1 MAIKINFDVAH
12 NPEVPT
18 LVLARRNGDKLG
30 LINAKS
36 IEVTD
41 NMVDACEM
49 SFTVYKY
56 IDNKKDPLWDLITNF
71 KLVYCIEWDKWF
83 ECTVELD
90 ESNEITKTVMCKLLG
105 HAELS
110 QIMLY
115 NIEINTEI
123 DIERE
128 DYVIPTVLYREDK
141 PEASLMH
148 RIMEKAPHYSVIE
161 VGDTIKN
168 MQRTFSFND
177 TSIYDA
183 CQQIAEELNCL
194 FVFNSNSDKDGNIQR
209 TISIY
214 DLESNCKS
222 CGYRGDFFGECPECG
237 STNVIYG
244 YGEDTTIFVTADEI
258 ADSIQF
264 TMDTDAIKN
273 CFKLEAGDDLM
284 TATIKNC
291 NPNGTDYIWY
301 ISDQMKED
309 MSKEL
314 VDGLAAYDELYQNYL
329 VSPIEL
335 DKDVITGYN
344 AFVEIYKNY
353 NKDLEKIDEEII
365 GFPSLID
372 AYYNAFDLAIYLQS
386 GLMPSIDIAKPSI
399 DDEAN
404 KLNNASNISPVAVN
418 VGTDTKVNVLK
429 AATTPTID
437 NIVLSMAK
445 TIVDSRYRVKVAD
458 GSTLSSKD
466 EIYVDEDGMEYRIWT
481 GHFIVSTY
489 SDDDDIEP
497 RITED
502 IKVKVN
508 ADYKTF
514 IKRKLDKTVY
524 DNEIADVSI
533 AGLFELELEDFKNEL
548 KKYSLNRLKSFDN
561 ACRSC
566 VEVLEEQGVAD
577 GETWGNVDRADLY
590 NDLYVPYSEKL
601 DAIIA
606 ETAVRNSEIV
616 SIIGEYDEDGEIKTT
631 GLRNLIEDKKAE
643 IQNALDLEKFLGEEL
658 WFELC
663 SFRRE
668 DKFSN
673 ENYISEGFNNAE
685 IIDKATEFI
694 EVAQK
699 EIYKSAEKQCSISAD
714 LKNLLVIKK
723 FKPLAD
729 KFETGNWLR
738 VMADDKVYKLRLVNY
753 SINYDD
759 FASMSVEFSDT
770 VGVNSTVKSVQGVLS
785 QASSMATSYPAVSR
799 QAKQGKESNDVLN
812 SWVSNGLDSTNVRIL
827 GGAQGQTQH
836 WDGHGMLFREYDSAA
851 NEYSP
856 EQMKIVNSTMA
867 ITNDNWK
874 TVKTAIG
881 KFHYIDPADGQEK
894 IGYGVNGEVLIGK
907 LILGERISLS
917 NPEGSL
923 SFNND
928 GLVVVNGDSIM
939 KFNKEGLIAE
949 SENHSVAINLDN
961 GKDNSILRIKSN
973 NESIL
978 YLDNSGNLNVEGIIR
993 ASELTLG
1000 EGVTLNAKTDI
1011 DNLSVVAL
1019 SGEYSDLKNQ
1029 PELFSGSYND
1039 LTNKPK
1045 YGDLEGTPTLA
1056 TVAETGKYEDIV
1068 IEENAKE
1075 KLLYIDKDGK
1085 PTYLSLKDLKAMLE
1099 EVVIDE
1105 EG

>member
-71 KLVYCIEWDKWF
+71 KLVYCVEWDKWF

-115 NIEINTEI
+115 NVEINTEV

-128 DYVIPTVLYREDK
+128 AYVIPTVLYREDNH
-141 PEASLMH
+141 EASLMH
-148 RIMEKAPHYSVIE
+148 RIMEKAPHYSVIH
-161 VGDTIKN
+161 VDDTIKN
-168 MQRTFSFND
+168 MQRTFSFSD

-194 FVFNSNSDKDGNIQR
+194 FVFNSNSDSYGNIQR

-222 CGYRGDFFGECPECG
+222 CGYRGDFFGACPECE
-237 STNVIYG
+237 STDVKYG
-244 YGEDTTIFVTADEI
+244 YGEDTNIFVTADEI

-314 VDGLAAYDELYQNYL
+314 VDGLADYDELYQSYL

-335 DKDVITGYN
+335 DKDVIDRYN
-344 AFVEIYKNY
+344 ELVEIYNDY

-418 VGTDTKVNVLK
+418 VGTDTTVNVLK
-429 AATTPTID
+429 AASRPTID

-458 GSTLSSKD
+458 GSTLSD
-466 EIYVDEDGMEYRIWT
+466 YEEGVDTRTWT

-502 IKVKVN
+502 IEVEVN
-508 ADYKTF
+508 ADYETF
-514 IKRKLDKTVY
+514 IKRKLDKTIY

-590 NDLYVPYSEKL
+590 KEIYVPYSEKL

-616 SIIGEYDEDGEIKTT
+616 FIIGEYDEDGEIKTT

-714 LKNLLVIKK
+714 LKNLLVINK
-723 FKPLAD
+723 FEPLVD

-759 FASMSVEFSDT
+759 FTSMSVEFSDT

-812 SWVSNGLDSTNVRIL
+812 SWVSNGLDSTNVKIL

-907 LILGERISLS
+907 LILGERLSLS
-917 NPEGSL
+917 NLEGSL

-928 GLVVVNGDSIM
+928 GLVVVNGNGIM
-939 KFNKEGLIAE
+939 AFNEEGLVAE
-949 SENHSVAINLDN
+949 SEEYSVAINLDSE
-961 GKDNSILRIKSN
+961 KDNSILRIKSDGN
-973 NESIL
+973 SIL
-978 YLDNSGNLNVEGIIR
+978 YFDENGDLNIVGNITANSLVLDKGVKINATDNIENLHPVALDGDYNLLDNKP
-993 ASELTLG
+993 T
-1000 EGVTLNAKTDI
+1000 
-1011 DNLSVVAL
+1011 
-1019 SGEYSDLKNQ
+1019 
-1029 PELFSGSYND
+1029 LFSGNYND
-1039 LTNKPK
+1039 LTNKPTLFS
-1045 YGDLEGTPTLA
+1045 GDYNDLTNSPTLA
-1056 TVAETGKYEDIV
+1056 TIATSGKYEDIV
-1068 IEENAKE
+1068 VEEDTKE

-1085 PTYLSLKDLKAMLE
+1085 PTYLSIDDLKTMLG
-1099 EVVIDE
+1099 I
-1105 EG
+1105 